1 MVRHGEHFGDDR
13 MSAKNL
19 WPNFKELIERESLR
33 DRRRDRENKFLKKI
47 IYSSPTLKFRVTQWH
62 PPVINHSNQGH
73 FHIIQIP
80 HEN

>member
-33 DRRRDRENKFLKKI
+33 DRRRDRENKFKK
-47 IYSSPTLKFRVTQWH
+47 KFSIQAQR
-62 PPVINHSNQGH
+62 SNSA
-73 FHIIQIP
+73 
-80 HEN
+80 